1 MPRIKLLPEVRRGVY
16 LGLEV
21 RDVGRKQP
29 GLSSVSSL
37 CQSDLCG
44 CTGPTEE
51 EPLLPPLPLPPLP
64 PLPPSEGNVAST

>member
-1 MPRIKLLPEVRRGVY
+1 MSRIKLLPEVRRGVY

-21 RDVGRKQP
+21 GDVGRKQP

-37 CQSDLCG
+37 CQSYLCG
-44 CTGPTEE
+44 WTGPTEE
-51 EPLLPPLPLPPLP
+51 EEPILPPLPLP